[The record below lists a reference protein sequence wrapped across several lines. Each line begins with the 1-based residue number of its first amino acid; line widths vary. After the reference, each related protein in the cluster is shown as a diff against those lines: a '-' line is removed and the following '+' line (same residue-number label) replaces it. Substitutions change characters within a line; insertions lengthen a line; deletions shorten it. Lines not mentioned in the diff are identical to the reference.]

1 MNTSSVPI
9 KTVKP
14 RHDQLA
20 MLAALGYTNN
30 QICEKLGY
38 TPARVSVLLAD
49 PSIKALVLAYQE
61 ASRQSL
67 VQEQA
72 ERLTRELK
80 PTIDRLLSHRDQTD
94 DPGASLRACDMIL
107 ARTMPVKTQ
116 HTEERTTKIIIE
128 RHEVQRLAAADE
140 EMKIVNALATHPL
153 DAAAD

>member
-49 PSIKALVLAYQE
+49 PQIKALVIAYQE
-61 ASRQSL
+61 QSRQSII
-67 VQEQA
+67 QEQSD
-72 ERLTRELK
+72 RLTKELK
-80 PTIDRLLSHRDQTD
+80 PTIDRIIQHRDNPD
-94 DPGASLRACDMIL
+94 DAAASLRACDMIL
-107 ARTMPVKTQ
+107 ARTMPAKTVHQ
-116 HTEERTTKIIIE
+116 EDRTTKIIIE
-128 RHEVQRLAAADE
+128 KHELKRLADADE
-140 EMKIVNALATHPL
+140 EMKIVNAIATHH
-153 DAAAD
+153 DSAS